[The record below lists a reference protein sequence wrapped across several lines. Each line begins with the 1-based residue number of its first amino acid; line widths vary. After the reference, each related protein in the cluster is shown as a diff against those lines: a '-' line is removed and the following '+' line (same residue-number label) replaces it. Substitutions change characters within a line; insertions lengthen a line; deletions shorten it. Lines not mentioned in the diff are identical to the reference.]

1 MIRSPQ
7 RRNPPGQTAGFKS
20 SKGTTA
26 SIAAWT
32 LYCAPRLP
40 RDWRERLPSPEAYYR
55 AHVDRLGKPNAQ
67 GWAQGRCPFHD
78 DKQASLSVCLTGTRG
93 GWRCFAGCGA
103 GDMVAFHERVTGKPF
118 AEAVRELLGVQP

>member
-1 MIRSPQ
+1 MSGLPV
-7 RRNPPGQTAGFKS
+7 RRNPAGGPGFKS

-26 SIAAWT
+26 STAAWA
-32 LYCAPRLP
+32 LYRAPRLP
-40 RDWRERLPSPEAYYR
+40 RDWRERLPNPEPYYR
-55 AHVDRLGKPNAQ
+55 AHVERLGKPNAQ

-78 DKQASLSVCLTGTRG
+78 DKQASLSVCLPGTRG

-118 AEAVRELLGVQP
+118 AEAVRELLGLRP